1 MKLRLFPFHFAAL
14 GAVTLSA
21 TLAHATPNPV
31 VVGPARFTVV
41 SPQCVRMEYAP
52 AGFVDAPSFFAANRA
67 ARFNDFKLSQSAAVT
82 TIDTGA
88 LQFTYTPDG
97 KPFSASNLKANIG
110 GQSWTP
116 GAANAG
122 NLGGTIRTLDGV
134 GGPVDVGQ
142 GVLSR
147 DGWFLLDDSRGPLI
161 ENGWVAQRPAN
172 AGSDWYLFGYGQNYR
187 AALKALTT
195 IGGPV
200 PLPRRY
206 ALGAWYSRYWP
217 YSSADY
223 RQIAREY
230 GEHGFPLDVMV
241 LDMDWHND
249 GWTGWSWNRKLLP
262 DAEKLLADLHAD
274 GLHTTLNLHPADG
287 VNAAED
293 RYPQFMRALNLDPA
307 SKQTVPYDSANQ
319 PYMKALLGEVLQP
332 LQREGVDF
340 WWLDW
345 QQTPATRSMPEV
357 TNLAWLNQLFY
368 AQTAQDGKR
377 GLSFSRWAGW
387 GDHRYPIHFSGDSS
401 TNWDLLRFIV
411 PFTSTAGNVG
421 CFYWSHDIGGHQGGR
436 NEESYTR
443 WCQFG
448 ATSAALRSHST
459 RDGATDR
466 RPWNYPTWAEDSMRI
481 SFGLRDQLFP
491 YIYTSAAQS
500 SRDSVPLTRPMY
512 FDNAKIET
520 AYHQPGEF
528 MLGDNLLVAPI
539 TMPGIGPNR
548 VGHQS
553 VWFPPNASWFNL
565 QSGEK
570 YAGDTQQLCAADINE
585 FPIFARGGVPIPLQ
599 PYTPRMATAPL
610 HVLRVRCYPGAPG
623 QSGRFNL
630 YQDDGDT
637 TAYQRGAIANT
648 PLTYARQGDD
658 ITVTVGPTSGQFEG
672 QLQTRA
678 FQIELPATQAATR
691 VQLDGKAVVSSYDAA
706 TQTNIISVPAR
717 SIRRGFRV
725 TARAA
730 DADPQIAK
738 SVAMARRLSGVV
750 GAPVA
755 VRTPAQM
762 LQAAMGMELSPAQT
776 EEVLAVAGIGLID
789 QDQSPTG
796 QRRLRATF
804 YAPPGLVD
812 GQIIQVAGANLPAR
826 GATQLP
832 GGKFERVNFA
842 VGGRALHLPSDEL
855 FDPINVAPL
864 AKISVSGVEDGYG
877 TAGAN
882 DRNVSGYPASK
893 AAEWSSGA
901 TLGATIRLTWD
912 VPQRITRIK
921 LYDRPNLTDQI
932 TAGTLTFDD
941 GTTMEVGALPNDG
954 LTPLELKFAPKMVKW
969 VEFKVTKVKD
979 QTQNSGLSEF
989 AVFGA
994 P

>member
-1 MKLRLFPFHFAAL
+1 MKIRFPGLLLALASGVLALPAAQ
-14 GAVTLSA
+14 AA
-21 TLAHATPNPV
+21 TNPV

-41 SPQCVRMEYAP
+41 SPQCVRLEYAP
-52 AGFVDAPSFFAANRA
+52 NGFVDAPSFFAANRA
-67 ARFNDFKLSQSAAVT
+67 ARFNDFKLDQSAAAT

-88 LQFTYTPDG
+88 LRFTYTPDG
-97 KPFSASNLKANIG
+97 KPFSPSNLKATIG
-110 GQSWTP
+110 AQTWTP

-122 NLGGTIRTLDGV
+122 NLGGTLRTLDGV

-147 DGWFLLDDSRGPLI
+147 DGWFTLDDSRGPLI
-161 ENGWVAQRPAN
+161 QNGWVAQRPAN

-187 AALKALTT
+187 AALQALTT

-206 ALGAWYSRYWP
+206 ALGAWYSRYWA

-230 GEHGFPLDVMV
+230 GEHGFPLDMMV

-293 RYPQFMRALNLDPA
+293 RYPQFMRALGKDPD
-307 SKQTVPYDSANQ
+307 SKQTVPYDSADR
-319 PYMKALLGEVLQP
+319 PYMEALLGEVLQP

-357 TNLAWLNQLFY
+357 TNLAWLNQLLY

-436 NEESYTR
+436 NEESYAR

-466 RPWNYPTWAEDSMRI
+466 RPWNYPKWAEDSMRI
-481 SFGLRDQLFP
+481 SFALRDQLFP

-512 FDNAKIET
+512 FDNADVET

-539 TMPGIGPNR
+539 VTPGIGPNR
-548 VGHQS
+548 VGHQN
-553 VWFPPNASWFNL
+553 VWFPRGTWFNL
-565 QSGEK
+565 QSGEQM
-570 YAGDTQQLCAADINE
+570 AGETQQLCAADINE

-610 HVLRVRCYPGAPG
+610 NVLRVRCYPGAPG
-623 QSGRFNL
+623 QSGRFDL

-637 TAYQRGAIANT
+637 TAYKRGALGIANT
-648 PLTYARQGDD
+648 PLTYQRQGDD
-658 ITVTVGPTSGQFEG
+658 IAVTVKATTGQFEG

-678 FQIELPATQAATR
+678 FQIELPATQRATR
-691 VQLDGKAVVSSYDAA
+691 VMLDGKAIASTYDAA
-706 TQTNIISVPAR
+706 TQTNVIKVPSR

-725 TARAA
+725 TARVA

-738 SVAMARRLSGVV
+738 SVAMARRLSGVT

-755 VRTPAQM
+755 PQTPAQM

-776 EEVLAVAGIGLID
+776 EEVLAVAGIGLLD

-796 QRRLRATF
+796 QRQLRATF

-812 GQIIQVAGANLPAR
+812 GQVIRVAGANLAAR
-826 GATQLP
+826 GAMELP
-832 GGKFERVNFA
+832 SGKLSRVNFK
-842 VGGRALHLPSDEL
+842 VGGRALALPSNEIFTD
-855 FDPINVAPL
+855 FNIAPL
-864 AKISVSGVEDGYG
+864 AQISASGVEGGYG
-877 TAGAN
+877 LAGATDLN
-882 DRNVSGYPASK
+882 ISGYPASK
-893 AAEWSSGA
+893 SAEWSSGA
-901 TLGATIRLTWD
+901 ISGATLKLTWPT
-912 VPQRITRIK
+912 PQRIERIA

-941 GTTMEVGALPNDG
+941 GTTLEVGELPNDG
-954 LTPLELKFAPKMVKW
+954 KTPLEIKFAPKTVKS
-969 VEFKVTKVKD
+969 VEFKVTAVKD
-979 QTQNSGLSEF
+979 QTQNSGLSEI
-989 AVFGA
+989 AVFRV